1 MPLAP
6 ELKRNDS
13 PNSGIQRLPSLFAA
27 PTSKKLI
34 VNPAAGKNPEALPLT
49 KTAGPGYSLPQ
60 SGLDQNLYASQA
72 NTNPF
77 NAPPMSPEEM
87 NTFQKAIS
95 NSNRLGFIRK
105 VYGILTVQMLIT
117 TLFVALTI
125 WSKRIQ
131 EFQSKSTPTMAV
143 TFVVYFVSL
152 YALAC
157 YPKISRRV
165 PINYILLFLFTI
177 SMSYLVGFISSKYS
191 TTIVITAAL
200 LTALMMVGL
209 TTYACYTKTD
219 FTMCGGLLFSMSF
232 VFIGMIFVGIF
243 VSSKFYHAVIS
254 AFALVLFSMYIIYD
268 TQLIVG
274 KHSQKFMIDDYI
286 LAALTLYL
294 DVINLFLTILKI
306 LGSLKSS

>member
-1 MPLAP
+1 M
-6 ELKRNDS
+6 KRNNS
-13 PNSGIQRLPSLFAA
+13 PNAEVQRLPYLFSA
-27 PTSKKLI
+27 PPSKKLI
-34 VNPAAGKNPEALPLT
+34 VNSTAGKNPESLPLT
-49 KTAGPGYSLPQ
+49 KTAGQGALMPQ
-60 SGLDQNLYASQA
+60 AGQSQTLYTSQV
-72 NTNPF
+72 NNPF

-87 NTFQKAIS
+87 NTFQKSIS

-125 WSKRIQ
+125 WSKKIQ